1 MTTGTFRLL
10 LVLWAALFALLFV
23 VIVIPPLIGDPDLL
37 TAISAGFVNP
47 YATGYSLDT
56 IMCWVVLTTWV
67 AYEAKARPVKHGWI
81 APLLGL
87 VPGVATGFAVYLLLR
102 LNSGT
107 NK

>member
-37 TAISAGFVNP
+37 AAISAGFVNP

-67 AYEAKARPVKHGWI
+67 AYEAKARPGKTRLDRAAAGAGARRRHRLRRLP
-81 APLLGL
+81 A
-87 VPGVATGFAVYLLLR
+87 VAAQFR
-102 LNSGT
+102 HR
-107 NK
+107 